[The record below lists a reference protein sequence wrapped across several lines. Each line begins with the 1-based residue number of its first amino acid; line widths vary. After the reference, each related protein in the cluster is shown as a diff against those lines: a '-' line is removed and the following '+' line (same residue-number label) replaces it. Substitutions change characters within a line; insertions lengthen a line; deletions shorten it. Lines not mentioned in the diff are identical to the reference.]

1 MRASSP
7 LKPRNLTLTN
17 IKHVVF
23 ASPLLRDSAAGNCFL
38 NFWVGTVYYC
48 AAELR
53 PMRFD
58 RTSLNQD
65 VPGGHFLIGLIRA
78 ERFLAA
84 TLVLA

>member
-1 MRASSP
+1 MSFLP
-7 LKPRNLTLTN
+7 
-17 IKHVVF
+17 
-23 ASPLLRDSAAGNCFL
+23 SPLLRDSAAGKCFL
-38 NFWVGTVYYC
+38 NSWVGTVYYC

-53 PMRFD
+53 PTRFD